1 MLTSKSR
8 SILIGGGLAVLLAV
22 FFITLKISGYLG
34 GPIRE
39 PAYRAEALPHL
50 SSGQSLDFTQ
60 GSNVSALLSGWS
72 APEPDRVWSDGHAAF
87 IGFIVDWAA
96 GAGAPEQV
104 ILHTGIFLAGTAGT
118 LNEQHVQVWSAGK
131 KLAEYDLKAQL
142 PEFELRI
149 PLGEI
154 TVSNGMP
161 LILGFYLPD
170 VKPAKDVAP
179 PNPDPRLLGLSISS
193 LKLAP

>member
-1 MLTSKSR
+1 M
-8 SILIGGGLAVLLAV
+8 
-22 FFITLKISGYLG
+22 
-34 GPIRE
+34 
-39 PAYRAEALPHL
+39 
-50 SSGQSLDFTQ
+50 
-60 GSNVSALLSGWS
+60 
-72 APEPDRVWSDGHAAF
+72 WSDGHAAF

-96 GAGAPEQV
+96 GADAPKQV
-104 ILHTGIFLAGTAGT
+104 ILHTGIFLAGT
-118 LNEQHVQVWSAGK
+118 LKEQHVQVWSAGK

-170 VKPAKDVAP
+170 VKPIKDVAP
-179 PNPDPRLLGLSISS
+179 PNPDSRSVGLSISS

>member
-1 MLTSKSR
+1 MPSSISRLTL
-8 SILIGGGLAVLLAV
+8 ILGGAAVLLAA
-22 FFITLKISGYLG
+22 FFITLKILNYWG
-34 GPIRE
+34 GPIQE

-50 SSGQSLDFTQ
+50 SSGQSLDFRE
-60 GSNVSALLSGWS
+60 SKNVSALLSGWS
-72 APEPDRVWSDGHAAF
+72 APEPNIVWSDGHAAF

-96 GAGAPEQV
+96 GAGAPKQV
-104 ILHTGIFLAGTAGT
+104 ILHTGIFLAGT

-131 KLAEYDLKAQL
+131 KLAEYDLKDQP

-170 VKPAKDVAP
+170 VIPAKDVAP
-179 PNPDPRLLGLSISS
+179 PNPDPRLLGLSMSS